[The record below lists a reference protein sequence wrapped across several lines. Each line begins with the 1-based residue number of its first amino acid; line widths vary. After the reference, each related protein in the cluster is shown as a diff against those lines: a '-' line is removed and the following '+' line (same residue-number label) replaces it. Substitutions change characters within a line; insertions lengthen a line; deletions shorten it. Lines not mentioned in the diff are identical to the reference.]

1 MTLEPLQPIQVCI
14 YRQPADRLWGELAF
28 LTSPIFQ
35 PPGSSFRGQALYPE
49 VAWFSSQYGK
59 VGSVRVVPENDRS
72 ARLEYMIVP
81 LPSAQEVIPYES
93 EIRSLLRQTPYMLS
107 DLVCSVEESRR
118 RYTGMLFDVRL
129 ELLRQVRFWLI
140 DHLRIFG
147 VDSLYP
153 DFTEFVFPIQGTPAQ
168 FGVLA
173 REITSRSKFP
183 GDQKIE
189 CQVRNPGRL
198 FDFGSLPS
206 DANPIEV
213 RLTVE
218 KARLE
223 IRASGLS
230 DGTTL
235 LRFSNLTCHRAWD
248 IWSLLREEMERL
260 QVFHLPVV
268 PDISPATLDNKEESL
283 PIQLTDT
290 AVSKLWLQIPDV
302 GSSREIVRLW
312 HENLTCKEIAVRL
325 GCTEKTIIN
334 RINLLRNQY
343 GKEIVPYRR
352 ATAKNSPT

>member
-1 MTLEPLQPIQVCI
+1 M
-14 YRQPADRLWGELAF
+14 
-28 LTSPIFQ
+28 
-35 PPGSSFRGQALYPE
+35 
-49 VAWFSSQYGK
+49 
-59 VGSVRVVPENDRS
+59 RVVPENDRS

-118 RYTGMLFDVRL
+118 RYAGMLFDVRL

-140 DHLRIFG
+140 NHLRIFG

-173 REITSRSKFP
+173 REITSRSTLP
-183 GDQKIE
+183 SGQKIE
-189 CQVRNPGRL
+189 CQVRNPGKL

-206 DANPIEV
+206 DANPIEI

-235 LRFSNLTCHRAWD
+235 LRFSNLTCHRIWE
-248 IWSLLREEMERL
+248 IWSLLRDELERL
-260 QVFHLPVV
+260 QCFDLPVA
-268 PDISPATLDNKEESL
+268 PQLLQSPSAEEESFV
-283 PIQLTDT
+283 QAKDTST

-302 GSSREIVRLW
+302 GSSQEIVRLW

-334 RINLLRNQY
+334 KINLLRNEY
-343 GKEIVPYRR
+343 GAEIVPYRR
-352 ATAKNSPT
+352 ITGKKSPT